1 MANINITGQS
11 NPLAQINLKAG
22 ESAYIQQGS
31 MVYKTPGIELKTRV
45 NANNKGLGGIIQSI
59 GRSIV
64 SGESFFIT
72 EAFANNEG
80 TVAIAPSIP
89 GSIEVL
95 ECGPKQYRINDGAFL
110 AMEGSAHYQIKSQGI
125 GKAIFGKTGGLFV
138 METTGTGKVLINSFG
153 NIIKL
158 TLNNDSI
165 TIDNGHVLAWDS
177 NLNYNIQMESG
188 LLHSIGTGEGLV
200 NTFTGTG
207 DVYIQTVNMEGFS
220 SELMKYLP
228 LSKGS

>member
-1 MANINITGQS
+1 
-11 NPLAQINLKAG
+11 
-22 ESAYIQQGS
+22 
-31 MVYKTPGIELKTRV
+31 
-45 NANNKGLGGIIQSI
+45 
-59 GRSIV
+59 
-64 SGESFFIT
+64 
-72 EAFANNEG
+72 
-80 TVAIAPSIP
+80 
-89 GSIEVL
+89 
-95 ECGPKQYRINDGAFL
+95 
-110 AMEGSAHYQIKSQGI
+110 MEGSAHYQIKSQGI